1 MRNGFFRRFVHH
13 RPALISAIVL
23 SGIIGALFLL
33 PVLLDLDPYTT
44 DMLAMNKA
52 PRQDHLLGTDA
63 TGRDILARL
72 CEGGKISLYI
82 GTGSAL
88 VSMLI
93 GIPLGLIAGGTKGF
107 WSSLIMRLA
116 DMFLSFPA
124 MILVLVSVAM
134 FGSSVTGIMLILG
147 ILGWPT
153 PARLLAANVMAEREK
168 NYVASGRLLGRSESY
183 LLRRS
188 VLPNAI
194 SPLWTSLAFRIS
206 QSMIL
211 ESGLSFLGAGVQ
223 PPLASWGN
231 MMQAAG
237 SLVVLTTRPW
247 QWLPAGLCLVVS
259 VICIN
264 FIGEG
269 IRDAMDP
276 RLKLF

>member
-1 MRNGFFRRFVHH
+1 MRNGFFRRFAHH
-13 RPALISAIVL
+13 VPALVSSIFLILLV
-23 SGIIGALFLL
+23 IALFVL
-33 PVLLDLDPYTT
+33 PAAMHLDPYST
-44 DMLAMNKA
+44 DVLAMNKA
-52 PRQDHLLGTDA
+52 PRPGHPLGTDG

-88 VSMLI
+88 ISMLI

-116 DMFLSFPA
+116 DMFMSFPA
-124 MILVLVSVAM
+124 MILVLVTVAM
-134 FGSSVTGIMLILG
+134 FGSSVSGIMLILG
-147 ILGWPT
+147 ILGWPA
-153 PARLLAANVMAEREK
+153 PARLLSANVMAEKEK
-168 NYVASGRLLGRSESY
+168 NYVASARLLGRSETSI
-183 LLRRS
+183 LLRS
-188 VLPNAI
+188 ILPNAI

-247 QWLPAGLCLVVS
+247 QWLPAGICLIVSVVS
-259 VICIN
+259 IN

-269 IRDAMDP
+269 IRDALDP
-276 RLKLF
+276 RLR